1 MTEMRFD
8 RFEACDSVPDLPRA
22 NAESDEYLATLREFL
37 ASGQGCAR
45 VDRVDTWIANSAA
58 QAFRS
63 RAKRNALP
71 VRVCKRGTFV
81 YLEAI

>member
-1 MTEMRFD
+1 MWRDAAPLF
-8 RFEACDSVPDLPRA
+8 AA
-22 NAESDEYLATLREFL
+22 LAAFL
-37 ASGQGCAR
+37 
-45 VDRVDTWIANSAA
+45 VDAWLANSAA

>member
-1 MTEMRFD
+1 MD
-8 RFEACDSVPDLPRA
+8 AWL
-22 NAESDEYLATLREFL
+22 
-37 ASGQGCAR
+37 
-45 VDRVDTWIANSAA
+45 ANSAA

-63 RAKRNALP
+63 RAKRSALP